1 MSVSMTVDLVAQ
13 FKASGSQVG
22 TRPHSGVTTS
32 TGVRELCMN
41 ICSNNVVHTTAA
53 ARDNDQ
59 TDAGQTRS
67 TLRGDSTR
75 RGKTR
80 SSRRPTLA
88 STCSSTAL
96 SSMCSL
102 LDRTRISPSVH
113 SSAWRRGGWP
123 CVCARRPAGRTIRY
137 GGDRGTANVRS
148 SLKLNMRL
156 FAISDIHTD
165 YKENLEWIQEH
176 ARSRTNGTSSQPR
189 NPSLQDETVLLVAG
203 DVCDDVV
210 QFRKVRHTHCLVGY
224 GRNARVERRAEDGRG
239 PR

>member
-1 MSVSMTVDLVAQ
+1 MWCIQ
-13 FKASGSQVG
+13 RQRQG
-22 TRPHSGVTTS
+22 TMIRPTITTTNS
-32 TGVRELCMN
+32 F
-41 ICSNNVVHTTAA
+41 
-53 ARDNDQ
+53 
-59 TDAGQTRS
+59 DA
-67 TLRGDSTR
+67 TR
-75 RGKTR
+75 RLDATR
-80 SSRRPTLA
+80 QNQVQPTRPTLA

-96 SSMCSL
+96 SSTCSL
-102 LDRTRISPSVH
+102 LDRTQISPSVH

-210 QFRKVRHTHCLVGY
+210 QFRKVRHTHYLVGY
-224 GRNARVERRAEDGRG
+224 GRNARVERRAEDRRG

>member
-1 MSVSMTVDLVAQ
+1 
-13 FKASGSQVG
+13 
-22 TRPHSGVTTS
+22 
-32 TGVRELCMN
+32 MN
-41 ICSNNVVHTTAA
+41 ICRNNVVHTTAA
-53 ARDNDQ
+53 ATDNDQ
-59 TDAGQTRS
+59 TDNDNDDKLVRRYEA
-67 TLRGDSTR
+67 TR
-75 RGKTR
+75 RDEAKPGPADAAHTR
-80 SSRRPTLA
+80 QHVQLDGAVFDVFTLGQN
-88 STCSSTAL
+88 TNLPIGPFLRLET
-96 SSMCSL
+96 
-102 LDRTRISPSVH
+102 
-113 SSAWRRGGWP
+113 WRVAV
-123 CVCARRPAGRTIRY
+123 CVCTPAGRPVVRY

-176 ARSRTNGTSSQPR
+176 ARSWTNGTSSQPR

-210 QFRKVRHTHCLVGY
+210 QFRKVRHTHYLVGY

>member
-1 MSVSMTVDLVAQ
+1 
-13 FKASGSQVG
+13 
-22 TRPHSGVTTS
+22 
-32 TGVRELCMN
+32 MN
-41 ICSNNVVHTTAA
+41 ICRNNVVHTTAA
-53 ARDNDQ
+53 ARENDQ

-80 SSRRPTLA
+80 SSRHGPH
-88 STCSSTAL
+88 
-96 SSMCSL
+96 
-102 LDRTRISPSVH
+102 SPARAARRRCLRCVH
-113 SSAWRRGGWP
+113 SWTEHESPHRSIPPLGDVEGGRV
-123 CVCARRPAGRTIRY
+123 CVHAGRPAGRRGRTSQG
-137 GGDRGTANVRS
+137 GGDRRTANVRS

-210 QFRKVRHTHCLVGY
+210 QFRKVRHTHYVVGY